1 MEKWE
6 QDLKKVTTE
15 QHDLD
20 DVWMSIEQELKKDQ
34 QKMRRRSLMKRTWMA
49 SIAALVLVIAAV
61 LFFSQNTQ
69 APEQAIDE
77 QPEEQTNGNNGT
89 TDEVEETDEEPSN
102 EESSNDEPTTEERIA
117 EINQT
122 HPEEKN
128 VPLEIEGTTEQIPM
142 VRVIPGNFAYL
153 LYADEVRYDIS
164 FDQTEL
170 DDTATFIT
178 ARDQVGNGYPEVGL
192 RIETVA
198 DKQPTQVASE
208 QANILQQ
215 RFPDAELI
223 SDIVTDPLD
232 AYTLHARAGNEP
244 SSEVVTIY
252 ILKEQYENLTIVI
265 TQTVFLEAQ
274 EGHGARFHAMLK
286 TFEVLE

>member
-34 QKMRRRSLMKRTWMA
+34 RKMRRRSLMKRTWMA
-49 SIAALVLVIAAV
+49 SIAAFVLVIAAV

-89 TDEVEETDEEPSN
+89 TDEVDETDEEPSN

-117 EINQT
+117 EIDQT
-122 HPEEKN
+122 HPKEKN

-153 LYADEVRYDIS
+153 LYADEERYEIS

-178 ARDQVGNGYPEVGL
+178 ARDQVGNGYPEVQL
-192 RIETVA
+192 IIETVA

-208 QANILQQ
+208 QASLLQQ

-223 SDIVTDPLD
+223 SDVVTEPVV
-232 AYTLHARAGNEP
+232 AYKLHARAGDEP
-244 SSEVVTIY
+244 SSEVVTVY
-252 ILKEQYENLTIVI
+252 VLEEQHKDMTIII

>member
-77 QPEEQTNGNNGT
+77 QPEEQTNGNNGK

-117 EINQT
+117 EIDQT

-153 LYADEVRYDIS
+153 LYADEERYDIS

-192 RIETVA
+192 RIETVEG
-198 DKQPTQVASE
+198 KKPSEVVSE
-208 QANILQQ
+208 QASQLEEQ
-215 RFPDAELI
+215 FPTAELI
-223 SDIVTDPLD
+223 SEPVTEPIVG
-232 AYTLHARAGNEP
+232 YKLHARAGDEP

-252 ILKEQYENLTIVI
+252 VLDEQHDEQTIVI